1 MDADPGPPHDLL
13 ADALEQVAKARV
25 PWIGDHMRAQQA
37 PDLRSAPPL
46 SADGALAAALLAC
59 SGIAWV
65 VTARL
70 VTADMQVGLLTSP
83 LGSFVGTWAAMMAA
97 MMLPFSRI
105 YRSRPKHRTHLV
117 PASTGRV

>member
-1 MDADPGPPHDLL
+1 
-13 ADALEQVAKARV
+13 
-25 PWIGDHMRAQQA
+25 MRAQQA

-70 VTADMQVGLLTSP
+70 VTADMQVGLL
-83 LGSFVGTWAAMMAA
+83 
-97 MMLPFSRI
+97 
-105 YRSRPKHRTHLV
+105 
-117 PASTGRV
+117 